1 MSVQVVVGA
10 NRGIG
15 LELVRQLRGE
25 GYTVVGV
32 CRTSSP
38 ELAATGCEVVDGV
51 EITKPDSVATLAAE
65 LSGRSIA
72 LLVVAAG
79 ILKRTGLDA
88 LDLEVVREQLEVNAI
103 GPLSVARALLP
114 AVKRGGRIVFLT
126 SRMGSIADNS
136 SGGHYGYRMSKAAL
150 NAAAK
155 SLALDLRPRE
165 ISVGILHPGFV
176 RTDMTGGHGDLSA
189 EESARLLLQRID
201 ELGPATSGAFLHANG
216 QVLPW

>member
-15 LELVRQLRGE
+15 LELVRQLRSE

-38 ELAATGCEVVDGV
+38 ELAATGCEVIDGI
-51 EITKPDSVATLAAE
+51 EITKADSVSALATE
-65 LSGRSIA
+65 LTNRSIA
-72 LLVVAAG
+72 LVVIAAG
-79 ILKRTGLDA
+79 ILKRTSLDA
-88 LDLEVVREQLEVNAI
+88 LELDVVRQQLEVNAI

-150 NAAAK
+150 NAAAR

-189 EESARLLLQRID
+189 EESARMLLQRID